1 MLRPSE
7 IICRMA
13 GTPSAVAGILTI
25 RFGRSIR
32 SCRLRADSMVPS
44 VSLASAG
51 DTSRDTKPSAPS
63 LAS

>member
-25 RFGRSIR
+25 RLGRLIR
-32 SCRLRADSMVPS
+32 SCSERAASMVPA
-44 VSLASAG
+44 VSLARTG
-51 DTSRDTKPSAPS
+51 
-63 LAS
+63 